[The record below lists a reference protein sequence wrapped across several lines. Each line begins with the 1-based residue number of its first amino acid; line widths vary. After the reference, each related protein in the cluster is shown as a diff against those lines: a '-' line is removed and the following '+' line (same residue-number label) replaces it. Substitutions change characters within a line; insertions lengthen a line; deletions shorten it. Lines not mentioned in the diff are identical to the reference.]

1 MILLSDIAQELNA
14 QVTGGATN
22 VTIVPAS
29 FVVTHDSRRVV
40 PGGIFVAIKGATS
53 DGNNFVTQATQRGAL
68 AIISE
73 TLRPPDF
80 TGVWL
85 QVADARTSLAHAAAI
100 VYGHPSRSLK
110 LVGLTGTNGKTTTAH
125 LCEAIF
131 RAAGTVPAMMGTIS
145 HRIGEQE
152 EVAEHTT
159 PEASHIQDFLR
170 RAVIAG
176 AKYAVMEVSSI
187 ALDMRRVDYLD
198 FAVAAFTNLT
208 QDHLDYHGTMEA
220 YAAAKSKLF
229 AQAKDFAV
237 INNDDAFGAQLTQ
250 MTSAK
255 VLSYAIDTSA
265 DITPD
270 RNDFGFAGLSFTART
285 PVGNIEIRSPLVGR
299 PHAYNILCAIGIGLA
314 LGIDTE
320 SIARGISAS
329 QGAAGRFERVN
340 TADDDIT
347 VIVDYAHTPDAIVNV
362 LKTARETAQATGG
375 RVITVFG
382 CGGDRDKTKRPLM
395 GQAAAS
401 LSDLVIATSDNP
413 RSEDPAAILRDIE
426 VGLQQ
431 ASGNYELIE
440 DRRAAIYQAIMEA
453 KTNDMIIIAG
463 KGHEDYQVLA
473 SGKIHFD
480 DREVAQEALQQR
492 KAKGKAKD

>member
-1 MILLSDIAQELNA
+1 M
-14 QVTGGATN
+14 
-22 VTIVPAS
+22 
-29 FVVTHDSRRVV
+29 

-68 AIISE
+68 ATISE
-73 TLRPPDF
+73 SPRPADF

-85 QVADARTSLAHAAAI
+85 QVADARASLAHAAAI

-110 LVGLTGTNGKTTTAH
+110 LVGITGTNGKTTTAH

-170 RAVIAG
+170 RAVAAG
-176 AKYAVMEVSSI
+176 VQYAVMEVSSI
-187 ALDMRRVDYLD
+187 ALDMRRADYLD

-237 INNDDAFGAQLTQ
+237 INNDDSFSAQLPKVTR
-250 MTSAK
+250 AK
-255 VLSYAIDTSA
+255 VLSYAIDSRA

-270 RNDFGFAGLSFTART
+270 RNDFGVAGLSFTACT

-299 PHAYNILCAIGIGLA
+299 PHAYNILCAVGIGLA
-314 LGIDTE
+314 LGLDAEI
-320 SIARGISAS
+320 IARGIHTS
-329 QGAAGRFERVN
+329 QGAAGRFERVSSVE
-340 TADDDIT
+340 DDLT
-347 VIVDYAHTPDAIVNV
+347 VVVDYAHTPDAIVNV
-362 LKTARETAQATGG
+362 LKTARATATATGG
-375 RVITVFG
+375 RVVTVFG

-395 GQAAAS
+395 GHDAAR
-401 LSDLVIATSDNP
+401 LSDFVIATSDNP
-413 RSEDPAAILRDIE
+413 RSEDPQAILRDIE
-426 VGLQQ
+426 VGLKQ
-431 ASGNYELIE
+431 ANGNYELIE
-440 DRRAAIYQAIMEA
+440 DRRAAIGRAITEA
-453 KTNDMIIIAG
+453 KANDVIVIAG
-463 KGHEDYQVLA
+463 KGHEDYQILA

-480 DREVAQEALQQR
+480 DREVAQEALRQR
-492 KAKGKAKD
+492 KAKD